1 MKRSGRLFCW
11 QSFVIPLPRTERARK
26 YERDPGKRIIGKEPL
41 AHVAA
46 RRVRPARGT
55 RVGSAERSAGR
66 ETTACDANWRRSAG
80 APPRAAGSPAG
91 GLPSGRTPGESHA
104 SNQNGGPGGPGKNP
118 FSHEPP
124 EGHAKT
130 MSAVLG
136 ELVWLMSQSPLH
148 KQFFIS
154 DLEWFIMTPALLQQ
168 FRTFYATDRPIGVVL
183 WANVSDEV
191 AERLAQGTTKL
202 RPAEPV
208 PAKAGNW
215 KSGDKLWV
223 VEVIAPFGGAEEM
236 VKDLKEKVFPAKP
249 VHFLAVTKDGKQVRV
264 L

>member
-1 MKRSGRLFCW
+1 MGISIL
-11 QSFVIPLPRTERARK
+11 SLALLSSVALPPLVTP
-26 YERDPGKRIIGKEPL
+26 IGSAAAP
-41 AHVAA
+41 AA
-46 RRVRPARGT
+46 RA
-55 RVGSAERSAGR
+55 
-66 ETTACDANWRRSAG
+66 ANDTAG
-80 APPRAAGSPAG
+80 AGMPPNGDGLGGGSG
-91 GLPSGRTPGESHA
+91 GSG
-104 SNQNGGPGGPGKNP
+104 NGRPGGPGKSGP

-136 ELVWLMSQSPLH
+136 EIVWLMSQSPLH

-154 DLEWFIMTPALLQQ
+154 DLEWFVMTPALLQQ

-183 WANVSDEV
+183 WASVSEEV
-191 AERLAQGTTKL
+191 EERLMAGTTKL
-202 RPAEPV
+202 RPQD
-208 PAKAGNW
+208 W

-236 VKDLKEKVFPAKP
+236 VKDLKEKVFPTKP
-249 VHFLAVTKDGKQVRV
+249 VHFLAVNKDGKQVRV

>member
-1 MKRSGRLFCW
+1 VIWKSSKSAAPAAAAQVSAYDPTAPGNDAVMGASGRLA
-11 QSFVIPLPRTERARK
+11 ERVSEAPK
-26 YERDPGKRIIGKEPL
+26 D
-41 AHVAA
+41 AQAA
-46 RRVRPARGT
+46 RPQLVTPIG
-55 RVGSAERSAGR
+55 
-66 ETTACDANWRRSAG
+66 G
-80 APPRAAGSPAG
+80 AAPVAK
-91 GLPSGRTPGESHA
+91 A
-104 SNQNGGPGGPGKNP
+104 SNDPTGPGGPPNGGGTGNGGPGGPGSNP

-136 ELVWLMSQSPLH
+136 EIVWLMSQSPLH

-191 AERLAQGTTKL
+191 AERLAAGTTKL

-236 VKDLKEKVFPAKP
+236 VKDLKEKVFPTKP
-249 VHFLAVTKDGKQVRV
+249 VHFLSVNKDGKQVRV